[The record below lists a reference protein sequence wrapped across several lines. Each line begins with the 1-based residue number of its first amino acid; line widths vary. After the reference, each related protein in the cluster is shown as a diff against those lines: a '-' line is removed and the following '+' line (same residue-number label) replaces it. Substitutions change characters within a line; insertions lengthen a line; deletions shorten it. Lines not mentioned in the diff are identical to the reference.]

1 MSGTSASQT
10 FASVL
15 KAEQMEGAPSGRIR
29 PQLMAYPNS
38 GEVWDAEVRGWK
50 EDTAAGLGQ
59 FGQQAQQWVAEGA
72 SIIGGC
78 CRTTPAHIKLLAQT
92 LKQQ

>member
-1 MSGTSASQT
+1 MSGTPAVQT

-15 KAEQMEGAPSGRIR
+15 KAEHLKGR

-50 EDTAAGLGQ
+50 EDTAADLGQ
-59 FGQQAQQWVAEGA
+59 FEQQAHRWVAEGA

-78 CRTTPAHIKLLAQT
+78 CRTTPAHIKVLAQT
-92 LKQQ
+92 LKQP

>member
-1 MSGTSASQT
+1 MSRASAPQT
-10 FASVL
+10 FASKL
-15 KAEQMEGAPSGRIR
+15 KAEHLEGR

-59 FGQQAQQWVAEGA
+59 FEQQAQQWVAEGA

-78 CRTTPAHIKLLAQT
+78 CRTTPAHIRVLAQT